1 MTSTITKVQN
11 YQGTNSFVLKM
22 KEVIKKWGNLTPNQ
36 ITAVEK
42 ALSSSQNFNV
52 DELPENMKVIAT
64 YDGPNNFVNE
74 IKTKL
79 TIYGVLTDKQVD
91 AAMNFIQKE
100 REDKKVHN
108 MRIPTPG
115 ETIKVGRAIGQKL
128 KETYSLKFNPIILD
142 ITKILGFTN
151 KAVKFSGKMTVKRGD
166 VCCVCARTLTDEL
179 SMLSGVGKLCSAH
192 VGVPYLT
199 NKSQSEKYR
208 NEYLKKIDEIG
219 EMEFWVPKSQIK
231 LWDGKSEIFLKMI
244 SV

>member
-64 YDGPNNFVNE
+64 YDGHNNFVNE

-91 AAMNFIQKE
+91 AAMNQIQKE

-166 VCCVCARTLTDEL
+166 FCCLCARTLTD
-179 SMLSGVGKLCSAH
+179 
-192 VGVPYLT
+192 
-199 NKSQSEKYR
+199 
-208 NEYLKKIDEIG
+208 
-219 EMEFWVPKSQIK
+219 
-231 LWDGKSEIFLKMI
+231 
-244 SV
+244 